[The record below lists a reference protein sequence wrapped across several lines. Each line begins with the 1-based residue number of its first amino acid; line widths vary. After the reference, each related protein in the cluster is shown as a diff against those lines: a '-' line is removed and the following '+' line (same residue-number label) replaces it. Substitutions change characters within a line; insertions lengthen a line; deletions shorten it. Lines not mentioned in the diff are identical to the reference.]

1 CRGARRRAPPRATR
15 HRRSRGA
22 GLGKGFAMNNALLP
36 MLDFSGLLQGN
47 AAEPVPAENGLLQVD
62 TQWLA
67 ALQAQMNPPA
77 AAPVVSQALPL
88 MPEHPELPMQAAASA
103 GQLPEE
109 WLQQVLAQVERQLP
123 EIASQDAA
131 EGLLAFIASPPQA
144 TQAATPESRLPSRLS
159 PGFAE
164 PFTGRVQWL
173 AQKGVSEARIE
184 INPREFGPIR
194 IRIAGDAN
202 GIQVQFYA
210 AHSQTRQALTVA
222 LPRLG
227 EMFAASG
234 MVLREARVLEEGER
248 LEEISEEALL
258 REGLLRREA

>member
-1 CRGARRRAPPRATR
+1 MPRA
-15 HRRSRGA
+15 
-22 GLGKGFAMNNALLP
+22 
-36 MLDFSGLLQGN
+36 
-47 AAEPVPAENGLLQVD
+47 VPA
-62 TQWLA
+62 
-67 ALQAQMNPPA
+67 P
-77 AAPVVSQALPL
+77 LPSPL
-88 MPEHPELPMQAAASA
+88 EP
-103 GQLPEE
+103 GF
-109 WLQQVLAQVERQLP
+109 
-123 EIASQDAA
+123 QDAFV
-131 EGLLAFIASPPQA
+131 E
-144 TQAATPESRLPSRLS
+144 
-159 PGFAE
+159 
-164 PFTGRVQWL
+164 RVQWM
-173 AQKGVSEARIE
+173 AGKGVNEASIE

-202 GIQVQFYA
+202 GIQVQLDA

>member
-1 CRGARRRAPPRATR
+1 
-15 HRRSRGA
+15 
-22 GLGKGFAMNNALLP
+22 MNNALLP

-144 TQAATPESRLPSRLS
+144 TQAAPAATPAMPLPSPLS

-164 PFTGRVQWL
+164 AFTERVQWL

-202 GIQVQFYA
+202 GIQVQLDA
-210 AHSQTRQALTVA
+210 AHPQTRQALTVA